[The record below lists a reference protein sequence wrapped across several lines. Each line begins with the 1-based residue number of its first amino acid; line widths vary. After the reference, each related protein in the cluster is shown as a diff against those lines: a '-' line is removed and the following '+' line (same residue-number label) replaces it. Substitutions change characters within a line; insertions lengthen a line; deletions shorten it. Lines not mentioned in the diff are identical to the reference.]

1 MESINII
8 SFVQIHCHKMDYF
21 AQQSPSAIIYTCA
34 GLQVLQLVS
43 NVYL

>member
-8 SFVQIHCHKMDYF
+8 SFVQIHCHKMDYI
-21 AQQSPSAIIYTCA
+21 AQQSPSAIIYTCT